1 MLHHSDQ
8 AQHFQKEINQLNQ
21 LIQQKDQYYQQMQA
35 KTQQEFSDK
44 IMQISEES
52 KLQDQIKIKELNI
65 LEFKMTEYDE
75 AINIKNEELEQYKIV
90 VDRIQKIQAQA
101 KEEHDKIK
109 KERDEYK
116 RFYQNEKPMMEAKID
131 GLEMKI

>member
-44 IMQISEES
+44 ILQISEES

-75 AINIKNEELEQYKIV
+75 AIRNKDEELE
-90 VDRIQKIQAQA
+90 
-101 KEEHDKIK
+101 
-109 KERDEYK
+109 
-116 RFYQNEKPMMEAKID
+116 
-131 GLEMKI
+131 